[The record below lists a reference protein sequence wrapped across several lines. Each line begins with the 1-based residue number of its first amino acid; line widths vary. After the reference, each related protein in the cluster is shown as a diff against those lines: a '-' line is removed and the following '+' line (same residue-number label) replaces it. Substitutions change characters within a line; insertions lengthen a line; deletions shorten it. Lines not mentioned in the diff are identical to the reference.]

1 MVWRTLAG
9 SRWTPPAGPA
19 PREIGFPRTPEQLAL
34 RSILALFPSSKNFY
48 ESAPDASAIKTD
60 VSITEATFRRHMIL
74 GANSSS
80 SKSAVE
86 DADYAQESA
95 NLASAQTRNQGAKV
109 KLAQA
114 NTDQELTFKLIE
126 DWL

>member
-19 PREIGFPRTPEQLAL
+19 PRDWLTADTRTACFEIN
-34 RSILALFPSSKNFY
+34 LALFPSSKNFY